1 MNKLQENTICS
12 VSTGH
17 GESAIAL
24 IRVSGAQALNIC
36 KKIFFSK
43 RVIKTKE
50 LKNLA
55 YHGKTKI

>member
-24 IRVSGAQALNIC
+24 IRISGAQSLNIC
-36 KKIFFSK
+36 KKIFFQ
-43 RVIKTKE
+43 KE
-50 LKNLA
+50 LLKQRN
-55 YHGKTKI
+55 